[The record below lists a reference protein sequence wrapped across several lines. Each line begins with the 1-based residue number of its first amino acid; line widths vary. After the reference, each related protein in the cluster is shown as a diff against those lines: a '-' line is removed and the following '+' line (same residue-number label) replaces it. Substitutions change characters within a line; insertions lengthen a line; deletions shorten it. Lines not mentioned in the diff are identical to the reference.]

1 MNERAVLYLR
11 LSKEDANK
19 VNKGDDSRSIKNQR
33 LLLTNY
39 ALDKNFQVVK
49 VYSDDDESGLY
60 DDRPGFEEMMEDAKL
75 GLFDVIIAK
84 KQSRFSRNME
94 HIEKYLHHDL
104 PNLGIRFIGVV
115 DGVDTAD
122 TANKK
127 SRQINGLVN
136 EWYCEDL
143 SENIRSSFRAKM
155 KNGQFLGS
163 SCPYGYIKDPK
174 NHNHLV
180 IDDYAA
186 SIVKKI
192 FKLYLEG
199 YGKSKIGSILSSEG
213 VLIPTLYKQQVL
225 GINYKNSKAIATT
238 KTWSYQTIHTILN
251 NQTYVGDLVQ
261 NKANKISYKDKKK
274 KSLPKEEWIIVQNTH
289 EPIIS
294 RDIFIR
300 VQELQKIR
308 TKSVNNNTSQVGG
321 LFSGII
327 FCSDCKHAMARK
339 YTRRGNH
346 EFIGYVCKTY
356 KQQGKQFCNSHS
368 INHSD
373 LAEAV
378 LSSIQEE
385 ARKILTPSDINE
397 MDKIK
402 TENAYKMQYHERVE
416 QIQAEINK
424 VENFK
429 RKTYNNLLEEIISKH
444 EYIDY
449 VNGYDKKL
457 KDLQKQKEQIFE
469 KMEMQNE
476 VDERYNDWV
485 HAFKNYMNVTH
496 LTRGMVL
503 ELIERIEVHEDGVID
518 IYYRFSNP
526 FEQ

>member
-1 MNERAVLYLR
+1 
-11 LSKEDANK
+11 
-19 VNKGDDSRSIKNQR
+19 
-33 LLLTNY
+33 
-39 ALDKNFQVVK
+39 
-49 VYSDDDESGLY
+49 
-60 DDRPGFEEMMEDAKL
+60 
-75 GLFDVIIAK
+75 
-84 KQSRFSRNME
+84 
-94 HIEKYLHHDL
+94 
-104 PNLGIRFIGVV
+104 
-115 DGVDTAD
+115 
-122 TANKK
+122 
-127 SRQINGLVN
+127 
-136 EWYCEDL
+136 
-143 SENIRSSFRAKM
+143 
-155 KNGQFLGS
+155 
-163 SCPYGYIKDPK
+163 
-174 NHNHLV
+174 
-180 IDDYAA
+180 
-186 SIVKKI
+186 
-192 FKLYLEG
+192 
-199 YGKSKIGSILSSEG
+199 
-213 VLIPTLYKQQVL
+213 
-225 GINYKNSKAIATT
+225 
-238 KTWSYQTIHTILN
+238 
-251 NQTYVGDLVQ
+251 
-261 NKANKISYKDKKK
+261 
-274 KSLPKEEWIIVQNTH
+274 
-289 EPIIS
+289 
-294 RDIFIR
+294 
-300 VQELQKIR
+300 
-308 TKSVNNNTSQVGG
+308 
-321 LFSGII
+321 
-327 FCSDCKHAMARK
+327 MARK

-346 EFIGYVCKTY
+346 EVIGYVCKTY

-402 TENAYKMQYHERVE
+402 TENAYKMQYHERME

-429 RKTYNNLLEEIISKH
+429 RKTYNNLLEEIISKN